1 MMLQHRRQF
10 LFRDR
15 DQLQDLNV
23 IFMKKRTLFS
33 ICLSLLFSGNII
45 LFSQPKV
52 EKKVVIE
59 VKKDLLEPELKFKLT
74 QFLVETNRMS
84 FNLYS
89 SENRISLILK
99 SANLYWKIN
108 ETESRVMY
116 KYGMEEIRKIVS
128 QLDFEMNQL
137 EKSSEYEFSHLSLRN
152 EIWFKLNKINILTKS
167 LAEFLLAHDP
177 KLCYEFFQTL
187 TNSITNEQ
195 IRKNFQNRVAI
206 LENQLILQIA
216 EQNIDQAIKIAE
228 KRFNERGF
236 FKDAADLLN
245 LAFTKKY
252 QGTESFAKKLIN
264 SLKGF
269 AALNDTNI
277 STAQNLLA
285 RGNAILTSS
294 QRNQSKA
301 MPLFTQSQM
310 QDLAELIDRYKSRTD
325 NYANTSLQSIELIKK
340 FAPSR
345 AESLNK
351 IIERNVNLQKQSKPV
366 VVTPSATDTALN
378 NKLNARFRFQQEL
391 SNLLNPIFSKT
402 ADSLK
407 KNQAIQDAER
417 LISVVTDKQ
426 FKFSMLIWL
435 AKICVR
441 ANEKKLAISVLLE
454 AEIMLPQHL
463 KSSVDF
469 SMAWIL
475 ADTFGLADSIKS
487 IEIVEKAMLDLN
499 AVINGYAVFTEYMGG
514 EILVEDGEIKVES
527 GNSTKTLGLEILKGS
542 LIKKLAERDFERVS
556 LLADR
561 IDRTEF
567 RIEIRLLIARSL
579 LYPPII
585 EREMSLEF

>member
-1 MMLQHRRQF
+1 MF
-10 LFRDR
+10 F
-15 DQLQDLNV
+15 
-23 IFMKKRTLFS
+23 
-33 ICLSLLFSGNII
+33 GNNI

-52 EKKVVIE
+52 EKKVVVDEKKE
-59 VKKDLLEPELKFKLT
+59 VLQPELILKVT

-116 KYGMEEIRKIVS
+116 KYGMEEIRKIVA

-137 EKSSEYEFSHLSLRN
+137 EKSSDYDFSQLSLRN
-152 EIWFKLNKINILTKS
+152 EIWFKLNKINTLTKS

-187 TNSITNEQ
+187 YNSTTNEQ
-195 IRKNFQNRVAI
+195 IRKNLQNRVAS
-206 LENQLILQIA
+206 LETTLILQIA
-216 EQNIDQAIKIAE
+216 EQNLEQAIKLAE
-228 KRFNERGF
+228 NRLSQRGF
-236 FKDAADLLN
+236 FNDAAQLLN
-245 LAFTKKY
+245 LAYTKKY

-269 AALNDTNI
+269 AAINDTNI

-285 RGNAILTSS
+285 RGNSVLLSL
-294 QRNQSKA
+294 QKNKSKA

-310 QDLAELIDRYKSRTD
+310 QDLAEIIDRYKSRTD

-345 AESLNK
+345 ADSLSK
-351 IIERNVNLQKQSKPV
+351 IIERNLDLQKQSKPV
-366 VVTPSATDTALN
+366 AVTPSAADTALN
-378 NKLNARFRFQQEL
+378 NKLNSRIRFQQEL
-391 SNLLNPIFSKT
+391 SNSLAPIYSKNT
-402 ADSLK
+402 DSLK
-407 KNQAIQDAER
+407 KNQIIQDAER
-417 LISVVTDKQ
+417 YISVVTDKQ

-435 AKICVR
+435 AKMCVR
-441 ANEKKLAISVLLE
+441 ADEKKLAISVLSE

-463 KSSVDF
+463 KSAVDF

-475 ADTFGLADSIKS
+475 ADTFGLADSNKS
-487 IEIVEKAMLDLN
+487 IETVEKAMLDLN
-499 AVINGYAVFTEYMGG
+499 TVINGYAVFTEYMGG

-527 GNSTKTLGLEILKGS
+527 GNSTRTLGLEILKGP